1 MSMSGTEREPE
12 STAPDV
18 SAVTGLRP
26 GESSTS
32 TMQLTVLG
40 LHLSAAANQSLPSPR
55 RPKAKTSLE
64 GENKRTIVGPS
75 ATHD

>member
-32 TMQLTVLG
+32 TMP
-40 LHLSAAANQSLPSPR
+40 SRPAA
-55 RPKAKTSLE
+55 PKAKPSL
-64 GENKRTIVGPS
+64 GGITIEKGLEFGS
-75 ATHD
+75 F

>member
-26 GESSTS
+26 GDSSTS
-32 TMQLTVLG
+32 TIPPRRDAAVAKAAGAATA
-40 LHLSAAANQSLPSPR
+40 SPAAAESE
-55 RPKAKTSLE
+55 T
-64 GENKRTIVGPS
+64 V
-75 ATHD
+75 

>member
-32 TMQLTVLG
+32 TMP
-40 LHLSAAANQSLPSPR
+40 SAEAAAE
-55 RPKAKTSLE
+55 AKPSLE
-64 GENKRTIVGPS
+64 GINNGS
-75 ATHD
+75 

>member
-32 TMQLTVLG
+32 TMVMMQGRWVG
-40 LHLSAAANQSLPSPR
+40 GASSPSSSGSPAAAEAKPSLR
-55 RPKAKTSLE
+55 
-64 GENKRTIVGPS
+64 G
-75 ATHD
+75 